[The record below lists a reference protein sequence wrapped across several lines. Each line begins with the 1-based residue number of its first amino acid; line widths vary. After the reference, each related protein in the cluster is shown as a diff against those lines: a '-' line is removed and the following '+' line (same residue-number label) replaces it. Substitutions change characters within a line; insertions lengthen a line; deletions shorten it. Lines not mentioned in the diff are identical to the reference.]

1 MSRFFGSKKRRNK
14 YITTAKEYYED
25 HYDGEESEVPS
36 DEEEEIIEKIT
47 SLGAIRVKKTSS
59 YMTQYEF
66 DLPAEHEDDVYHRI
80 FLSIEGN
87 QEVNIDADLNETFPI
102 FLHAMVR
109 QEYKGK
115 VFESFE
121 GLSVSNFLTLRTN
134 NEKLARKILDTP
146 KVSMAYMAILDDI
159 KLLSINSSTLSAKLS
174 GLDKLE
180 GFFHFM
186 TQLIKVAF

>member
-25 HYDGEESEVPS
+25 HYNGEESEVLS
-36 DEEEEIIEKIT
+36 EEEEEIIQKIS

-80 FLSIEGN
+80 FLSLEG
-87 QEVNIDADLNETFPI
+87 QEVNIDAELDETFPI
-102 FLHAMVR
+102 FLHAMVK

-146 KVSMAYMAILDDI
+146 KVSMTYMAIFDDI
-159 KLLSINSSTLSAKLS
+159 ILLSINSSTLSAKLS
-174 GLDKLE
+174 SLDKLE
-180 GFFHFM
+180 EFFQFM
-186 TQLIKVAF
+186 TQLIKVVF

>member
-25 HYDGEESEVPS
+25 HYNGEESEVLS
-36 DEEEEIIEKIT
+36 EEEEEIIQKIS

-80 FLSIEGN
+80 FLSLEG
-87 QEVNIDADLNETFPI
+87 QEVNIDAELDETFPI
-102 FLHAMVR
+102 FLHAMVK

-146 KVSMAYMAILDDI
+146 KVSMAYMAIFDDI
-159 KLLSINSSTLSAKLS
+159 ILLSINSSTLSAKLS
-174 GLDKLE
+174 SLDKLE
-180 GFFHFM
+180 EFFQFM
-186 TQLIKVAF
+186 TQLIKVVF